1 MGKDFSRWS
10 KGLKGLEGATSMRN
24 RDFFSISTAILL
36 LMGPPHPPP
45 PKKKK
50 PAWARICL
58 FVDETSFCL
67 VKFPN
72 TFDEW
77 AAQLF
82 SWGVGNNTHDNDN
95 DDSDNNIDND
105 DNNIDDNTNDPGP
118 PNWLPKKI
126 RSVAIE
132 IEGWRRGL
140 GQYGQRHPIGMPF
153 GTESPRL
160 RLLLSALCSGLW
172 DIVVRI
178 CFVILSNLKYM
189 YIYTHL
195 SYTCTDIHM
204 CIEYGNMS

>member
-1 MGKDFSRWS
+1 M
-10 KGLKGLEGATSMRN
+10 AV
-24 RDFFSISTAILL
+24 LL
-36 LMGPPHPPP
+36 
-45 PKKKK
+45 
-50 PAWARICL
+50 
-58 FVDETSFCL
+58 SFGNQFR
-67 VKFPN
+67 V
-72 TFDEW
+72 DEW

-82 SWGVGNNTHDNDN
+82 SWGVGNDTHDNDN

-105 DNNIDDNTNDPGP
+105 DNIIDNTNDPGP

-178 CFVILSNLKYM
+178 CFVITFEFEICI
-189 YIYTHL
+189 YIYTPFL
-195 SYTCTDIHM
+195 YMYRYTRV
-204 CIEYGNMS
+204 